1 VADWIPVYAIL
12 AFVFVLVLLNLIE
25 TKSID

>member
-12 AFVFVLVLLNLIE
+12 AFLFVFAVLNLIE
-25 TKSID
+25 TKSLD